1 MNAKILEIFQSIQG
15 EGEYAGAP
23 QVFVRFFECHM
34 HCAWCDTPH
43 SIGDTTRNFKE
54 MSLAQVSAEVKN
66 LWRNC
71 HSVSLTGGEP
81 LLQKDFIRELLPYF
95 KKNKMPAYL
104 ETSGVLYQELSEVI
118 DGVDIVA
125 MDFKLPSS
133 TQCRAYWPEHEAF
146 LKIARAKDLFIKAVI
161 SSRTKISDVETAVQL
176 LEKIDPHILFI
187 LQPNYFEMRSG
198 VMEKCLA
205 FQNYCAKYLKNVRIM
220 PQMHKIMKLR

>member
-15 EGEYAGAP
+15 EGKYAGAP

-66 LWRNC
+66 LWGNC

-81 LLQKDFIRELLPYF
+81 LLQKDFIREFLPWL
-95 KKNKMPAYL
+95 KENKMPAYL

-118 DGVDIVA
+118 KDVDIVA

-133 TQCRAYWPEHEAF
+133 TKCRDFWKEHAQF
-146 LKIARAKDLFIKAVI
+146 LKIARERDVFIKAVI
-161 SSRTKISDVETAVQL
+161 SSDTQKEDIQKSIELIAAN
-176 LEKIDPHILFI
+176 DPNLLFI
-187 LQPNYFEMRSG
+187 LQPNYFELKNG
-198 VMEKCLA
+198 VVKKCLA
-205 FQNYCAKYLKNVRIM
+205 FQEECLKYLKHVRVM
-220 PQMHKIMKLR
+220 PQMHKIMKLK